1 MTVVGIEKR
10 SFKKENEEVVF
21 ARVTLLQDLIEPYG
35 EGQSADVV
43 NVSLDKIQG
52 LQIGDEVEVSYNKYG
67 KVRKFEVIKDGNY
80 V

>member
-1 MTVVGIEKR
+1 MTVVGIERK
-10 SFKKENEEVVF
+10 SFQKENERVEF

-52 LQIGDEVEVSYNKYG
+52 LNIGDEVEVSYNKYG
-67 KVRKFEVIKDGNY
+67 KVRRFEVIKNGNNI
-80 V
+80 